1 MIFAVRR
8 AARRKPKDGLVSRC
22 HRHEY
27 PARGKRKGRH
37 GIHQGRSRRR
47 EFERRTVTL
56 FVQEP
61 ESGRIWGQRCSA
73 PHVNVHCRDYALN
86 PKSREKFRYV
96 LRDLN
101 AILRQRTMRK
111 VKPGA
116 AKVALERVAPKH
128 AEQPVER
135 TARRVDAV
143 RVAIGTK
150 KRNGL

>member
-1 MIFAVRR
+1 MYHVAIVTNIQRVGNVR
-8 AARRKPKDGLVSRC
+8 ADMAFTKDVPVGENL
-22 HRHEY
+22 
-27 PARGKRKGRH
+27 KGVR
-37 GIHQGRSRRR
+37 
-47 EFERRTVTL
+47 VTL